1 METLNN
7 IAKVITDQLKFA
19 QSNGKEITNELI
31 NTYYNE
37 IATANVPPKSEI
49 FTKYDIQKYQV
60 NKIVK
65 SSNFQFL
72 ITDKGVIIT
81 NKFF

>member
-7 IAKVITDQLKFA
+7 IAKVIVEQLKFA
-19 QSNGKEITNELI
+19 QSNGETITNELI
-31 NTYYNE
+31 NNYYNE

-49 FTKYDIQKYQV
+49 FTKYDIQQYQV

-65 SSNFQFL
+65 SNNFQFL
-72 ITDKGVIIT
+72 LTDKGVIIT
-81 NKFF
+81 NRFF